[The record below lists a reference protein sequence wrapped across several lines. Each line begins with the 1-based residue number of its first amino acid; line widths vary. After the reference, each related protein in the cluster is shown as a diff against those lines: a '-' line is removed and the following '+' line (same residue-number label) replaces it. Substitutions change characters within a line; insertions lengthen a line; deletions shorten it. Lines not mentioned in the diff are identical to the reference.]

1 MGGLYRVFLW
11 VGFLIDWGIVLFG
24 IVWGFFV
31 FFFVDFFCLFIDVF
45 RFLLGWG
52 FWLRGVVLVFFCF
65 DFLGFLGFLLIK
77 LIFDGVVFLIFCEF
91 EGGGFLVGVGGRFI
105 EGVFLLE
112 FRYCDF

>member
-11 VGFLIDWGIVLFG
+11 VGFLIDWGTVLFG
-24 IVWGFFV
+24 IVWGFFG

-65 DFLGFLGFLLIK
+65 DFVGFLGFLLIK